1 MPDVGE
7 RDKQALC
14 TVTITL
20 AQPPGFCSSR
30 RSAFFSYFIECI
42 IHKKTNKLDSVGH
55 ILWDICVKI

>member
-30 RSAFFSYFIECI
+30 RRAFSPTLLNELFT
-42 IHKKTNKLDSVGH
+42 KKQTNW
-55 ILWDICVKI
+55 IL